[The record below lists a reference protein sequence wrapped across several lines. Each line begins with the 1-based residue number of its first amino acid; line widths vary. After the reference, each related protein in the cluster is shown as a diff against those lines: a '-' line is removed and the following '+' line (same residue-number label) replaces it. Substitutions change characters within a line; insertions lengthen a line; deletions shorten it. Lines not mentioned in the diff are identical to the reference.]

1 MTQSQFIQQLKQQ
14 SCLGAKPDPTGGA
27 FDNIKSVAKAT
38 AAAFKAAAEAAAVLG
53 PDIGTATA
61 ALMDFNDAN
70 TNLLTGLEKNM
81 AAQQTMGNAFLKS
94 AQRSLVLEKRNKEL
108 NKTFGIN
115 SENAQKMAAAL
126 NQNAEE
132 LGISGK
138 QAIKYATNLKKVVPV
153 MATFTK
159 KLDKGQGVQSNFF
172 LQLTAIQDVI
182 TTNMGLGAEA
192 AESFTYY
199 AAQQDTAG
207 KKNAMNMG
215 RVLKATQN
223 VAELIEKKTGMQGV
237 FKDITEGVAKASAE
251 TQLQFG
257 RIPGNLELAVLKGKA
272 LGFSLDELTGIGK
285 NLLDIE
291 SSIGAELEYQL
302 LSGRRLVGSEQA
314 KADLQGKSLTNAF
327 REAALKGDAEQ
338 QADALNAILQ
348 QEGDVLENNLMARQ
362 QMSKLLGIDESK
374 LARAIQK
381 KKLLE
386 ESGAE
391 VLMELSGG
399 DFERAARDMMK
410 AGDMDAE
417 AFKTLMEL
425 EDQRTTD
432 DILKESLDVQLDL
445 NAKAQLQNQLLLAD
459 KGNRETLKA
468 ELEKQI
474 SGMGTMKESDMKSL
488 GFAIRQYEVGT
499 GALGTAREAGL
510 SSQYDT
516 ALKAATTV
524 EDSLIIPGVSTQTGG
539 FGEMYRAP
547 KFDAI
552 ATGPPE
558 ALQAAANGGGGMDV
572 TAFAAAIVSAMK
584 GASFAVDPGPVAYKM
599 GG

>member
-1 MTQSQFIQQLKQQ
+1 
-14 SCLGAKPDPTGGA
+14 
-27 FDNIKSVAKAT
+27 
-38 AAAFKAAAEAAAVLG
+38 
-53 PDIGTATA
+53 
-61 ALMDFNDAN
+61 
-70 TNLLTGLEKNM
+70 
-81 AAQQTMGNAFLKS
+81 
-94 AQRSLVLEKRNKEL
+94 
-108 NKTFGIN
+108 
-115 SENAQKMAAAL
+115 
-126 NQNAEE
+126 
-132 LGISGK
+132 
-138 QAIKYATNLKKVVPV
+138 
-153 MATFTK
+153 
-159 KLDKGQGVQSNFF
+159 
-172 LQLTAIQDVI
+172 
-182 TTNMGLGAEA
+182 
-192 AESFTYY
+192 
-199 AAQQDTAG
+199 
-207 KKNAMNMG
+207 
-215 RVLKATQN
+215 
-223 VAELIEKKTGMQGV
+223 
-237 FKDITEGVAKASAE
+237 
-251 TQLQFG
+251 
-257 RIPGNLELAVLKGKA
+257 
-272 LGFSLDELTGIGK
+272 
-285 NLLDIE
+285 
-291 SSIGAELEYQL
+291 
-302 LSGRRLVGSEQA
+302 
-314 KADLQGKSLTNAF
+314 
-327 REAALKGDAEQ
+327 
-338 QADALNAILQ
+338 
-348 QEGDVLENNLMARQ
+348 
-362 QMSKLLGIDESK
+362 
-374 LARAIQK
+374 
-381 KKLLE
+381 
-386 ESGAE
+386 
-391 VLMELSGG
+391 MELSGG